1 MADISQTDIRT
12 IPLTP
17 DLRSSSYELQTNWH
31 VIAGGPSSG
40 KTTLI
45 NQLANCGYTT
55 VPETARLY
63 IDQEL
68 AKGRTIEEIR
78 GNQTDLQ
85 YRFVDMQLEVE
96 RSLKADDF
104 LILDRALPDCF
115 GYCRCSGV
123 DPNEFLSECF
133 HHRYASV
140 FILARVPFTKDGA
153 RDRDFGIADYLSEWT
168 CRDYLALGY
177 DIIRVPVLSLEERL
191 SYVLD
196 RLPGGGGG

>member
-1 MADISQTDIRT
+1 MADNSQIDIRT
-12 IPLTP
+12 IPLSP
-17 DLRSSSYELQTNWH
+17 DHQSSSYKLQTNWH
-31 VIAGGPSSG
+31 VITGGPSSG

-45 NQLANCGYTT
+45 NQLADCGYPT
-55 VPETARLY
+55 VPETARIY

-68 AKGRTIEEIR
+68 AKGRTVDEIL
-78 GNQTDLQ
+78 GNRVDIQ
-85 YRFVDMQLEVE
+85 YRLVDLQLEVE
-96 RSLKADDF
+96 RGLNPDDF

-140 FILARVPFTKDGA
+140 FVLAQVPFAKNGV
-153 RDRDFGIADYLSEWT
+153 RDTDVGLANYLSEWT

-177 DIIRVPVLSLEERL
+177 DIIRVPVLPREVRL
-191 SYVLD
+191 TYILD
-196 RLPGGGGG
+196 RLPGGGGE